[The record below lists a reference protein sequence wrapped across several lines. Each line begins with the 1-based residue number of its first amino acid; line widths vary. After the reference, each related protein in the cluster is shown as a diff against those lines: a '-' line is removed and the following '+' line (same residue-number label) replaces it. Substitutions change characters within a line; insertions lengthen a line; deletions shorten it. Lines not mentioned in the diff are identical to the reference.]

1 MIIRDANQDI
11 HIIGY
16 HQIRRL
22 VHETRRSTEYF
33 TNLDDAEALED
44 NKQVLS

>member
-1 MIIRDANQDI
+1 MIIGDANQDI

-22 VHETRRSTEYF
+22 AHEIRRSTEYF
-33 TNLDDAEALED
+33 TNLDNAEALED
-44 NKQVLS
+44 NKHVLS